1 MAMKKTQRPDTVFV
15 CNCVSG
21 RCKCHLV
28 FFPPKNVAVR
38 VGQDATAMTDFFL
51 FFFFVFKFNGY
62 CYCLL
67 LLLI

>member
-28 FFPPKNVAVR
+28 FFPPKTVAVR

-51 FFFFVFKFNGY
+51 FFVLFLNLMVIVIVCY
-62 CYCLL
+62 CY
-67 LLLI
+67 

>member
-38 VGQDATAMTDFFL
+38 VGQDATAMTDFFHFFL
-51 FFFFVFKFNGY
+51 FLNLMVIVIVCY
-62 CYCLL
+62 CY
-67 LLLI
+67 

>member
-21 RCKCHLV
+21 RCKCHSV

-38 VGQDATAMTDFFL
+38 VGQDATAMTDFFH
-51 FFFFVFKFNGY
+51 FIFVFKFNGY

>member
-28 FFPPKNVAVR
+28 FFPPKNIAVR
-38 VGQDATAMTDFFL
+38 VGQDATAMTDFFHFFL
-51 FFFFVFKFNGY
+51 FLNLMVIVIVCY
-62 CYCLL
+62 CY
-67 LLLI
+67 

>member
-38 VGQDATAMTDFFL
+38 VGQDAAAMTDFFL
-51 FFFFVFKFNGY
+51 FFFFFLNLMVIVIVCY
-62 CYCLL
+62 CY
-67 LLLI
+67 